1 MTQSKTWRGAKRIAR
16 LHDAVSFAGF
26 ACGGAALALIVVIYA
41 YEVTMRYFFLA
52 PTIWASDFVTFLLLL
67 SVFLA
72 MPWLTRE
79 GGHVAVTLV
88 PDMLPEKAGRLL
100 IRTGFLASSFACFW
114 AGWISLQENVVLF
127 DRGTATLSTV
137 RIPKW
142 TLAAFITYGLVNSGL
157 YFLLAAVRG
166 PSASGPEGGEHA

>member
-1 MTQSKTWRGAKRIAR
+1 MSQAKAPVHAGPIAR

-26 ACGGAALALIVVIYA
+26 ACGTTALALIVAIYA

-52 PTIWASDFVTFLLLL
+52 PTMWASDFVAFLLLV
-67 SVFLA
+67 SVFLV

-88 PDMLPEKAGRLL
+88 PDMLPETAGMLL
-100 IRTGFLASSFACFW
+100 LRAGFLAGAVACFW
-114 AGWISLQENVVLF
+114 AGWISFQENLVLF
-127 DRGTATLSTV
+127 ERGTATLSTV

-142 TLAAFITYGLVNSGL
+142 TLVVFITYGFMNSGI
-157 YFLLAAVRG
+157 YFLILAVRG
-166 PSASGPEGGEHA
+166 PVASGTEGGAHD

>member
-1 MTQSKTWRGAKRIAR
+1 MSQAKVLRGAGLIAR

-26 ACGGAALALIVVIYA
+26 ACGAAALALIVVIYA
-41 YEVTMRYFFLA
+41 YEITMRYFFLA
-52 PTIWASDFVTFLLLL
+52 PTMWASDFVTFLLLL
-67 SVFLA
+67 SVFLV

-100 IRTGFLASSFACFW
+100 IRAGFLGCSGACFW
-114 AGWISLQENVVLF
+114 SGWISLQENLVLF
-127 DRGTATLSTV
+127 ERGTATLSTV

-142 TLAAFITYGLVNSGL
+142 TLAAFITYGLLNSGI
-157 YFLLAAVRG
+157 YFLVAAVRG
-166 PSASGPEGGEHA
+166 PIVPGTEGSEHA

>member
-1 MTQSKTWRGAKRIAR
+1 MSQVKALRGAGPIAR

-26 ACGGAALALIVVIYA
+26 ACGGAALALIVMIYV
-41 YEVTMRYFFLA
+41 YEVMMRYFFLA
-52 PTIWASDFVTFLLLL
+52 PTMWASDSVTFLLLL
-67 SVFLA
+67 SVFLV

-100 IRTGFLASSFACFW
+100 LRTGFLAGSVACFW
-114 AGWISLQENVVLF
+114 SGWISLQENLALF
-127 DRGTATLSTV
+127 ERGTATLSTV

-142 TLAAFITYGLVNSGL
+142 TLGAFITYGLVNSGI
-157 YFLLAAVRG
+157 YFLVAGLRG
-166 PSASGPEGGEHA
+166 PIVSATERGEHA